1 MSIFKCV
8 VLCPPAGCDYLY
20 IYSPS
25 VSFPLSLDPVL
36 TLQGKVCREFQVQRQ
51 FLLVYVRLIIHCR
64 IEISLL
70 YKLSVILISQILG
83 HSLLDNLKARGGR
96 SSSCWHAATSCNE
109 LAGGDRQGTKP
120 FHFTDVF
127 SGQSDLLL
135 LLAGPGCTVGQEQS
149 TSCDTSHWRWSQ

>member
-1 MSIFKCV
+1 M
-8 VLCPPAGCDYLY
+8 PACRLR
-20 IYSPS
+20 
-25 VSFPLSLDPVL
+25 LSLHLFALCQFSFELGPSIHL
-36 TLQGKVCREFQVQRQ
+36 AMKGLSWFQVQRQ

-70 YKLSVILISQILG
+70 DKISVILVSQVLG

-96 SSSCWHAATSCNE
+96 SSSCWHAPTSCNE

-149 TSCDTSHWRWSQ
+149 TSCDTSHWRWSQWRQHD